1 MALVARLPISSAE
14 LYERLKRRNVL
25 VISGHHFFFGLED
38 TEWSHRD
45 ECLRISYTTD
55 PDVLQ
60 RGLKILGE
68 EINSLYQVTVP

>member
-1 MALVARLPISSAE
+1 M
-14 LYERLKRRNVL
+14 L